1 MTGLYLADIR
11 RLARNADSAAEKV
24 SGVYPERMRR
34 ISRLARRKDRLRS
47 LAGTLLLC
55 EILGAPKI
63 LYWEH
68 GKPYVPGGPNFNLSH
83 SSDRAVLA
91 VDGGPVGVDI
101 EKWVEDDYISLAR
114 AAFHED
120 ELAFLK
126 NDPSAGTF
134 FGIWTLKESYLKMLG
149 TGLMAD
155 PAGFS
160 VRVEV
165 PGTCAC
171 VTSDPRPSLRL
182 YEVEGYSAALCLLH
196 TAFPEKIEEVDL

>member
-11 RLARNADSAAEKV
+11 RLARNAGSAAEKV
-24 SGVYPERMRR
+24 YGVYPERMRR

-63 LYWEH
+63 LYGEH
-68 GKPYVPGGPNFNLSH
+68 GKPYVSGGPNFSLSH
-83 SSDRAVLA
+83 SSDYAVLA

-101 EKWVEDDYISLAR
+101 ERWVEDDYISLAS

-120 ELAFLK
+120 ERAVLEG
-126 NDPSAGTF
+126 DPSAGTF

-149 TGLMAD
+149 TGLMVD

-160 VRVEV
+160 VRIDVH
-165 PGTCAC
+165 GRCAG
-171 VTSDPRPSLRL
+171 VDSDPRPRLRL

-196 TAFPEKIEEVDL
+196 TAFPESIEEVSL